1 MGAGVGVGGTG
12 VAVAG
17 MGVDGDPQAERM
29 KERKRMRLRKR
40 RSVDKISILYKI
52 FRHCEGDSPKQSPLL
67 SGIASLQRTLL
78 AMTDRL

>member
-1 MGAGVGVGGTG
+1 VEGTG

-40 RSVDKISILYKI
+40 RSVDKVSILIIYFVTPALACGASVARSVRCDEAISI
-52 FRHCEGDSPKQSPLL
+52 
-67 SGIASLQRTLL
+67 
-78 AMTDRL
+78 